1 MKNNLLWE
9 ELKRVSGV
17 LLSFFHTAAIM
28 VSRPY
33 FVRKKTSRLSISV
46 ETNFPSQSILIV
58 DVNTCI
64 TDCWWRWWPCFQ
76 WMNAGI
82 FLCTAGGEKR
92 LHEKDKTPTI
102 QRLLSNQQDMEA
114 LSSIQSMTCT
124 KHIHDSTQNTKLIS
138 LRDHY
143 LRWKARPWPW
153 TSLLRGVSRMSW
165 RVSGVVAR
173 VPWVPLLSWIAG
185 VAGVAPA
192 IRGSWGALQQCQW
205 DGAFRGHEN
214 KARFRYNNNQWHGM
228 FNTHAWVRGN

>member
-1 MKNNLLWE
+1 
-9 ELKRVSGV
+9 
-17 LLSFFHTAAIM
+17 
-28 VSRPY
+28 
-33 FVRKKTSRLSISV
+33 
-46 ETNFPSQSILIV
+46 
-58 DVNTCI
+58 
-64 TDCWWRWWPCFQ
+64 
-76 WMNAGI
+76 MNAGI

-124 KHIHDSTQNTKLIS
+124 KHIHDSTHNTKLI
-138 LRDHY
+138 DNY

-153 TSLLRGVSRMSW
+153 TSLLRWVSRMSW

-192 IRGSWGALQQCQW
+192 IRGSWGALQHNVNEMGLFVDMRTKLGLDITTISGTACSTLM
-205 DGAFRGHEN
+205 RG
-214 KARFRYNNNQWHGM
+214 
-228 FNTHAWVRGN
+228 